1 MDNSH
6 FRELRSFLF
15 RPHKLS
21 EMPAAFLRFVDV
33 QIIPRIEFKG
43 KKLDKKKEL
52 ATQIIHAVV
61 LSGVA
66 GGVVSDSRRKVG
78 SGVGLRTDVWD
89 AVIEAGL
96 ARVCLG
102 SEMSGFRTRYR
113 ATAVLLELFDGW
125 RLGDLVDLN
134 LGRNTE
140 TDVPT
145 SHALVVLSRGS
156 RDPFTG
162 RPLPPEERREA
173 LSLVDYVAAHAQRDR
188 LGNPEPL
195 AVKNGLDQLRRME
208 DLIERINRI
217 NLRHAWE
224 ASSVDPDTGTE
235 RVFQPNV
242 CLRQVHAGDLFR
254 ACRYY
259 CWSPLSGQNLPKAQ
273 RRTIRIDG
281 EAAAELDFSCLHI
294 RMLYHLKG
302 QNPEGD
308 LYRVQTVLPGSPMFG
323 DEGEAI
329 RDVVKRATNICLNT
343 TSRKQAEAAVWKLIK
358 DEGCKGL
365 NAADIVAGIERAHPE
380 IADRLFTD
388 CGPDLMTADGK
399 IMLRILSE
407 FVANRRKPALAI
419 HDSIICKASDV
430 EEAEQVMREA
440 YRTFML
446 AEPVIRPAF

>member
-6 FRELRSFLF
+6 FRELRSYLF

-21 EMPAAFLRFVDV
+21 DMPAAFLRFVDA
-33 QIIPRIEFKG
+33 QIIPRIDFKG

-52 ATQIIHAVV
+52 ATQIIHALV

-66 GGVVSDSRRKVG
+66 GAVVSDGRRKEA
-78 SGVGLRTDVWD
+78 GVRLRVEVWD

-96 ARVCLG
+96 AKVCLG

-113 ATAVLLELFDGW
+113 ATGQLLELFDGW
-125 RLGDLVDLN
+125 RLGDLIDLN

-140 TDVPT
+140 TEVPT

-173 LSLVDYVAAHAQRDR
+173 LSLVDYVSAHAQRDR

-208 DLIERINRI
+208 DLIERINRT

-308 LYRVQTVLPGSPMFG
+308 LYGIQTVVPGSPTS
-323 DEGEAI
+323 GEEYEMI

-343 TSRKQAEAAVWKLIK
+343 SSRKQAEAAVWKLIK
-358 DEGCKGL
+358 DEDCDGL
-365 NAADIVAGIERAHPE
+365 NAAAVVAGIEHAHPE

-399 IMLRILSE
+399 IMLHILAE
-407 FVANRRKPALAI
+407 FVANLGKPALAI

-430 EEAEQVMREA
+430 EVAEQVMREA
-440 YRTFML
+440 YQAFML
-446 AEPVIRPAF
+446 EEPVIRRAF